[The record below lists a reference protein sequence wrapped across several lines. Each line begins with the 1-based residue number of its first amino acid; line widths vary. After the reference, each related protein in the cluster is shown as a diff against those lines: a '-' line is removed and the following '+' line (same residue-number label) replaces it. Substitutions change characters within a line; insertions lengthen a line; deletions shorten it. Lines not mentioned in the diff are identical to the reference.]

1 MLTDDVALFDGI
13 LGVAFPILSQDPGV
27 PTVLQNLA
35 YQKKIDQSQFC
46 FFLGDV
52 SFSSYC
58 TTSFSEVQTLSFYYL
73 TLFQNAPGELTIGG
87 YDTEK
92 IDGDITWVDVIEP
105 AYWVSIIGSFTMN
118 SSILPLFLTCVSI
131 VELLDHLVRRH

>member
-35 YQKKIDQSQFC
+35 DQKKIDQSQFG

-58 TTSFSEVQTLSFYYL
+58 TTSF
-73 TLFQNAPGELTIGG
+73 
-87 YDTEK
+87 K
-92 IDGDITWVDVIEP
+92 
-105 AYWVSIIGSFTMN
+105 
-118 SSILPLFLTCVSI
+118 
-131 VELLDHLVRRH
+131 